1 MNGDNGGNSKRK
13 RHEREDVS
21 FESLVTPN
29 FEELARRFPDFG
41 RAWKVVHYAQIESGG
56 SFGSH
61 VTQDFSIAL
70 TRALLHIH
78 WGLTLNHLPLHHLC
92 PPIPNR
98 YFYVKWIQGNLL
110 PLLTSANYFQPI
122 RFMQQTGLDIGTGA
136 TAIYPLLFVSS
147 ANQPYRIFAADVD
160 ADSVELAKENILDNR
175 LLTSIQLHQV
185 TPTDRQQQGQQLD
198 GIGGENMSDPQQDHD
213 TIPVGPLRRS
223 LEHLGP
229 ARGSVTALDFCMT
242 NPPFY
247 DDTVDSTRID
257 PRAGDQRKR
266 TAMTVSE
273 GSYPGGEVGFVVDM
287 IVDTLV
293 LFARCQSAPGWSS
306 CMCGKKTSL
315 VHLQNIVTALL
326 GPGHCQVTEFGPG
339 HLTRWFLAWTMERP
353 QIRSPLAK
361 VEHGMEFNV
370 DFGDLVSMD
379 ETNCCV
385 ERVTG
390 RIQDYCR
397 TLPGWEL
404 AVDVTAASI
413 SSMGRGPNGSST
425 TGQQWLQILENEP
438 SRDSWNEDDA
448 FPAVIQRALG
458 LLDPDRRMQLLPPQG
473 HFLLDVTL
481 TPQGL
486 TVVQVQVTVYQHSAY
501 GKKAVD
507 KIKSQLQ
514 AEICRTSRRWRRK
527 LQREREEQSVMQE

>member
-13 RHEREDVS
+13 RDEKEDVS

-41 RAWKVVHYAQIESGG
+41 RAWKVVHHAQIESGG

-70 TRALLHIH
+70 TKVLLHIH

-92 PPIPNR
+92 PPVPNR
-98 YFYVKWIQGNLL
+98 YFYVKWIQDDLL
-110 PLLTSANYFQPI
+110 PMLTSANYFQTSH
-122 RFMQQTGLDIGTGA
+122 FLLQTGLDIGTGA
-136 TAIYPLLFVSS
+136 TAIYPLLFASS
-147 ANQPYRIFAADVD
+147 AKQPYRIFATEVD
-160 ADSVELAKENILDNR
+160 SDSYGLARENILDNH
-175 LLTSIQLHQV
+175 LLTSIQLYEV
-185 TPTDRQQQGQQLD
+185 APTDGQERKIDELD
-198 GIGGENMSDPQQDHD
+198 GIGGTSYQQHD

-223 LEHLGP
+223 LEHLPTGT
-229 ARGSVTALDFCMT
+229 VLDFCMT

-247 DDTVDSTRID
+247 DDTVDSERID
-257 PRAGDQRKR
+257 PRAGDQRNR

-273 GSYPGGEVGFVVDM
+273 GSYPGGEYGFVVDM

-293 LFARCQSAPGWSS
+293 LFARNQSTPGWSS
-306 CMCGKKTSL
+306 CMCGKKTTFHRL
-315 VHLQNIVTALL
+315 FHIVAHLL
-326 GPGHCQVTEFGPG
+326 GPGHCQATDFGPG
-339 HLTRWFLAWTMERP
+339 HLTRWFLAWTLERP

-361 VEHGMEFNV
+361 VEGFEFAVEVQNQA
-370 DFGDLVSMD
+370 MD
-379 ETNCCV
+379 GNNCCV
-385 ERVTG
+385 ERVAG

-404 AVDVTAASI
+404 AVDVTPAN
-413 SSMGRGPNGSST
+413 SS
-425 TGQQWLQILENEP
+425 TGQQWLQIREVTP
-438 SRDSWNEDDA
+438 SRDWTHDGD

-458 LLDPDRRMQLLPPQG
+458 LLDSDRRMQLLPEQG

-481 TPQGL
+481 TPKAL
-486 TVVQVQVTVYQHSAY
+486 TVVQVQVAVYQHSAH
-501 GKKAVD
+501 GRKATD

-514 AEICRTSRRWRRK
+514 AEVCRTSRRWRRK
-527 LQREREEQSVMQE
+527 LQREREEQSQSMQE

>member
-13 RHEREDVS
+13 RDEKEDVS

-41 RAWKVVHYAQIESGG
+41 RAWKVVHHAQIESGG

-70 TRALLHIH
+70 TKVLLHIH

-92 PPIPNR
+92 PPVPNR
-98 YFYVKWIQGNLL
+98 YFYVKWIQGDLL
-110 PLLTSANYFQPI
+110 PMLTSANYFQPS
-122 RFMQQTGLDIGTGA
+122 RFLQQTGLDIGTGP

-147 ANQPYRIFAADVD
+147 AKQPYRIFATDVD
-160 ADSVELAKENILDNR
+160 SDSVQLAVGNVQDNR
-175 LLTSIQLHQV
+175 LESSIQISQV
-185 TPTDRQQQGQQLD
+185 APTDGQQGQLD
-198 GIGGENMSDPQQDHD
+198 GIGGTSEQQQN

-223 LEHLGP
+223 LEHLPTG
-229 ARGSVTALDFCMT
+229 TALDFCMT

-247 DDTVDSTRID
+247 DDTVDSERTD
-257 PRAGDQRKR
+257 PRAGDQRNR

-273 GSYPGGEVGFVVDM
+273 GSYPGGEYGFVVDM

-293 LFARCQSAPGWSS
+293 LFARNLSTPGWSS
-306 CMCGKKTSL
+306 CMCGKKTTFHRL
-315 VHLQNIVTALL
+315 FHIVAHLF
-326 GPGHCQVTEFGPG
+326 GPGHCQATDFGPG
-339 HLTRWFLAWTMERP
+339 HLTRWFLAWTLERP

-361 VEHGMEFNV
+361 VEGFEFNV
-370 DFGDLVSMD
+370 DLGNQAMD
-379 ETNCCV
+379 GNNCCV

-404 AVDVTAASI
+404 AVDVTPAN
-413 SSMGRGPNGSST
+413 SS
-425 TGQQWLQILENEP
+425 TGQQWLQIREVTP
-438 SRDSWNEDDA
+438 SRDWNHDGD

-458 LLDPDRRMQLLPPQG
+458 LLDSDRRMQLLPEQG

-481 TPQGL
+481 TPQAL
-486 TVVQVQVTVYQHSAY
+486 TVVQVQVAVYQHSAH
-501 GKKAVD
+501 GRKATE

-514 AEICRTSRRWRRK
+514 SEVCRTSRRWRRK
-527 LQREREEQSVMQE
+527 LQREQEEQAQSMQE

>member
-41 RAWKVVHYAQIESGG
+41 RAWKAVHQAQVESGG

-61 VTQDFSIAL
+61 VTQDFSVAL
-70 TRALLHIH
+70 TKALLHIH

-92 PPIPNR
+92 PPVPNR
-98 YFYVKWIQGNLL
+98 YFYVKWIQGDLL
-110 PLLTSANYFQPI
+110 PLLASANYFQPI
-122 RFMQQTGLDIGTGA
+122 RFLQKTGLDIGTGA

-147 ANQPYRIFAADVD
+147 SAKQPYRIFATDVD
-160 ADSVELAKENILDNR
+160 VDSVQLAAGNVQDNR
-175 LLTSIQLHQV
+175 LGSSIQIHQV
-185 TPTDRQQQGQQLD
+185 APTDSQQRQERRD
-198 GIGGENMSDPQQDHD
+198 GIGGKSDQRHD
-213 TIPVGPLRRS
+213 EVPVGPLRRS
-223 LEHLGP
+223 LEHLP
-229 ARGSVTALDFCMT
+229 RGTALDFCMT

-247 DDTVDSTRID
+247 DDTVDSERTN
-257 PRAGDQRKR
+257 PRAGDQRNR

-287 IVDTLV
+287 IVDCLV
-293 LFARCQSAPGWSS
+293 LFARHHSTPGWSS

-315 VHLQNIVTALL
+315 VHLQHIVTALL
-326 GPGHCQVTEFGPG
+326 GPGHCQATEFGPG
-339 HLTRWFLAWTMERP
+339 HLTRWFLAWTLERP

-361 VEHGMEFNV
+361 VDGFEFDVEFDSDNQAA
-370 DFGDLVSMD
+370 MD
-379 ETNCCV
+379 GNNCCV

-404 AVDVTAASI
+404 AVDVTPA
-413 SSMGRGPNGSST
+413 NGS
-425 TGQQWLQILENEP
+425 TGQQWLQIREVSP
-438 SRDSWNEDDA
+438 SRDCWNEDGA

-458 LLDPDRRMQLLPPQG
+458 LVGSDRRMELLPPQG

-481 TPQGL
+481 TPQPL

-501 GKKAVD
+501 GKKAAD

-514 AEICRTSRRWRRK
+514 VEVCRTSRRWRRK
-527 LQREREEQSVMQE
+527 LQREREEQSMQE